1 MPASLRSLVL
11 GLALGTTGLAC
22 AAPPEAPPAAPAL
35 TSSLHVEV
43 LALRVH
49 ERGVAL
55 PSSAEP
61 RAAFVS
67 FLGGDEALARGVLEG
82 LRDSA
87 YMLGRARCSVGDP
100 GASLELLAR
109 TEDFV
114 LYAALLALVYE
125 FERHEQ
131 TTGTQALAVLRRLAE
146 RMDSTDTLFP
156 SRELLTPEEVALSR
170 GRRKRGPERS
180 EAGEVPSMFEIYVE
194 ELFESS
200 TSNRAHALKKERI
213 AARIAALHEAIS
225 TLYLRG
231 RSDDKQLCEAVEVLG
246 AAAQDAWLWAAA
258 AGSELREAPPE
269 GYELELELALSNVGE
284 VETLAVLPRA
294 RLHFEDAQGQAHE
307 QSLELE
313 QLREGGLHDN
323 HVAPGFTLTR
333 TLVGISERV
342 PERGCRVELALSGGA
357 GVERVELEL
366 AACGAERDAQR

>member
-1 MPASLRSLVL
+1 MSARLRPLL
-11 GLALGTTGLAC
+11 LTLALGGAELAC
-22 AAPPEAPPAAPAL
+22 AAPVEAPPAAPELAP
-35 TSSLHVEV
+35 SLHVEV
-43 LALRVH
+43 LALRVR
-49 ERGVAL
+49 ERSVAL

-61 RAAFVS
+61 RTAFVS

-131 TTGTQALAVLRRLAE
+131 TTGTQALAVLHRLAE
-146 RMDSTDTLFP
+146 RMESTDTLFP
-156 SRELLTPEEVALSR
+156 SRELLTPEEVAISR
-170 GRRKRGPERS
+170 GRRQRGPERS
-180 EAGEVPSMFEIYVE
+180 EPGEVPSMFEIYVE

-213 AARIAALHEAIS
+213 AGRIAALREAIS
-225 TLYLRG
+225 TLYLRE
-231 RSDDKQLCEAVEVLG
+231 RSDANQLCDAVEVLG

-258 AGSELREAPPE
+258 ADGELREAPPP
-269 GYELELELALSNVGE
+269 GYELELELALSNVGA
-284 VETLAVLPRA
+284 VESLAVLPRA
-294 RLHFEDAQGQAHE
+294 KLRFEDAQGQSHE
-307 QSLELE
+307 QSLELA

-333 TLVGISERV
+333 TLVGVSERV
-342 PERGCRVELALSGGA
+342 PERECQVALALSGGA
-357 GVERVELEL
+357 GVEIVELEL
-366 AACGAERDAQR
+366 AACGAERDTQR